1 MTYSFTTSQSLPQP
15 SFMETFTYDSVWKD
29 RLYQYKYWI
38 GTTLNYT
45 QTYSYDNAGNVTS
58 ISDSRGSAYSSEYAW
73 EGRTLTGVSL
83 GGSTTDIAY
92 AYNQNGIRIEKTVNG
107 TVTTQY
113 LVDGS
118 RVLYESN
125 GTNTLYYT
133 YDVDGSLISFNYNGT
148 DYFYVYNALGD
159 IVKLLNASGQ
169 VVVEYRYDAFGNILF
184 QTTGTLASANPYRY
198 RGYRY
203 DEETKLYYLNSRY
216 YNPQTGRFLNADGL
230 LQESQTTLGFNL
242 FAYVENNPVV
252 NIDPSGYCVYQDSD
266 SDVSNNLLESMEQ
279 CGGMATGKGA
289 NYWNSFGTYES
300 WRGGYPPGTTSSP
313 ISSNDVVGNGINSG
327 LGSMIVKYGPT
338 FNWMEGFY
346 STGSVHNKTI
356 VIEVGTGST
365 KNRVGKANSYY
376 FQMDSKG
383 NITKIAYYNEYGR
396 QSYRI
401 DFDHPHTINGIKTQ
415 PHVHFYE
422 YGVRNGIYQ
431 QVDESV
437 GGYYGPK

>member
-1 MTYSFTTSQSLPQP
+1 LIRENNQVANKTITYSYDNYGNVTSQMTYSFTTSQSLPQP

-58 ISDSRGSAYSSEYAW
+58 ISDSRGSAYSSEYTW

-230 LQESQTTLGFNL
+230 LQGSQTTLGFNL

-252 NIDPSGYCVYQDSD
+252 NIDPSGYCSTQDVNNDGIFQDNENPLCGGKAQGQGTPQFSNNSDGRMSGGNTNPTVVQDGVSKPVFRGGESYSPSPSDLPKGSTIINPGDNIGVSVNTDPTHRTVIGRGLGVYQVNYLPEGLDLQYDPRKGNYGHTLIIPS
-266 SDVSNNLLESMEQ
+266 ESMSIAHYIELLL
-279 CGGMATGKGA
+279 GI
-289 NYWNSFGTYES
+289 
-300 WRGGYPPGTTSSP
+300 RSSP
-313 ISSNDVVGNGINSG
+313 Y
-327 LGSMIVKYGPT
+327 K
-338 FNWMEGFY
+338 
-346 STGSVHNKTI
+346 
-356 VIEVGTGST
+356 
-365 KNRVGKANSYY
+365 
-376 FQMDSKG
+376 
-383 NITKIAYYNEYGR
+383 
-396 QSYRI
+396 
-401 DFDHPHTINGIKTQ
+401 
-415 PHVHFYE
+415 
-422 YGVRNGIYQ
+422 
-431 QVDESV
+431 
-437 GGYYGPK
+437 

>member
-1 MTYSFTTSQSLPQP
+1 M
-15 SFMETFTYDSVWKD
+15 VWKD

-38 GTTLNYT
+38 GTTPNYT

-58 ISDSRGSAYSSEYAW
+58 ISDSRGSAYSSEYTW

-107 TVTTQY
+107 TATTQY

-118 RVLYESN
+118 RVLYESD

-159 IVKLLNASGQ
+159 IVKLLNVSGQ
-169 VVVEYRYDAFGNILF
+169 VVVEYRYDAFGNILY
-184 QTTGTLASANPYRY
+184 QTTGALASANPYRY

-230 LQESQTTLGFNL
+230 LQGSQTTLGFNL

-252 NIDPSGYCVYQDSD
+252 NIDPSGYQYCFASIDESINSRGCEGGGGSGGWGSSGSWDPIIVL
-266 SDVSNNLLESMEQ
+266 DVSLNISNMKYGLSIVINFADEYMEFYPHLGLSTSQ
-279 CGGMATGKGA
+279 EPSASISVGIVENYEQHGDYEGWFIDVEANKFLGMGHSWDIR
-289 NYWNSFGTYES
+289 NEYES
-300 WRGGYPPGTTSSP
+300 TVKATYLFLSTTPG
-313 ISSNDVVGNGINSG
+313 ISIGIDYYIRSKDNP
-327 LGSMIVKYGPT
+327 LI
-338 FNWMEGFY
+338 
-346 STGSVHNKTI
+346 
-356 VIEVGTGST
+356 IEWG
-365 KNRVGKANSYY
+365 
-376 FQMDSKG
+376 
-383 NITKIAYYNEYGR
+383 E
-396 QSYRI
+396 
-401 DFDHPHTINGIKTQ
+401 
-415 PHVHFYE
+415 
-422 YGVRNGIYQ
+422 
-431 QVDESV
+431 
-437 GGYYGPK
+437 